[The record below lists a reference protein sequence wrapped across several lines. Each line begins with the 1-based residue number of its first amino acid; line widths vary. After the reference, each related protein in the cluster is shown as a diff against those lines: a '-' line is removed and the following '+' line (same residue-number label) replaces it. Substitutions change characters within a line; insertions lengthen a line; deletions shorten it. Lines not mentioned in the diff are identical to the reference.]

1 MMEMEASYNWF
12 LVILSFLVSVF
23 GSFTGLQITNG
34 MKSSKTGPSITWII
48 AAAVSL
54 GGGAIWTMH
63 FIGMLAYQVPMDV
76 GYKPGLTFLSLLI
89 AVVAV
94 GIGIYIA
101 VSGKLSIVR
110 LLGAGLFTGLA
121 VASMHYIGME
131 AMVMHGAMVYDKT
144 LVGVSLAI
152 AIVAAT
158 VALWLAVNLK
168 GTLLMLGSAVVMAI
182 AVCGMHYTGMA
193 AMSMVHDHTAEQ
205 IIIEN
210 SMSPMTMG
218 LFIFCASMF
227 LLVICLIMSLN
238 QLSNRMEEELG
249 EEPGDA
255 QDAYAKT

>member
-1 MMEMEASYNWF
+1 MEMDVSYNWF
-12 LVILSFLVSVF
+12 LVSLSFLIAVF

-34 MKSSKTGPSITWII
+34 MKSSSAGPTPLWI
-48 AAAVSL
+48 AAASLSL

-63 FIGMLAYQVPMDV
+63 FIGMLAYQVPMDI
-76 GYKPGLTFLSLLI
+76 GYLPGPTFASLAL

-101 VSGKLSIVR
+101 VSGKLTITR

-121 VASMHYIGME
+121 VAGMHYLGME
-131 AMVMHGAMVYDKT
+131 AMVMPGSTMVYDKM

-152 AIVAAT
+152 AVVAAT

-168 GTLLMLGSAVVMAI
+168 GTMIMLGSAVVMAV

-193 AMSMVHDHTAEQ
+193 AMSMVHNHEADQT
-205 IIIEN
+205 IIEN
-210 SMSPMTMG
+210 SMGPMTMG
-218 LFIFCASMF
+218 LFIFCAGML

-238 QLSNRMEEELG
+238 QLSDKTQEEILN
-249 EEPGDA
+249 EPA
-255 QDAYAKT
+255 QSKS

>member
-1 MMEMEASYNWF
+1 MEMEASYNWF
-12 LVILSFLVSVF
+12 LVLLSFFISVF
-23 GSFTGLQITNG
+23 GSFTGLQLTNG
-34 MKSSKTGPSITWII
+34 MKSSKSGPSITWII

-76 GYKPGLTFLSLLI
+76 GYTPGLTFLSLLI

-101 VSGKLSIVR
+101 VSGKLSVVR

-131 AMVMHGAMVYDKT
+131 AMVMPGTMEYDHV
-144 LVGVSLAI
+144 LVGISLVI

-168 GTLLMLGSAVVMAI
+168 GTALMLGSAVIMAI

-193 AMSMVHDHTAEQ
+193 AMTMVHDHDAEQ
-205 IIIEN
+205 MIIEN

-218 LFIFCASMF
+218 LFIFCASML

-238 QLSNRMEEELG
+238 QLSNRMEEEF
-249 EEPGDA
+249 GD
-255 QDAYAKT
+255 TENT

>member
-1 MMEMEASYNWF
+1 MEMEANYNWF

-34 MKSSKTGPSITWII
+34 MKSSKTGPSMLWII

-76 GYKPGLTFLSLLI
+76 GYTPGLTFASLLI
-89 AVVAV
+89 AIVAV
-94 GIGIYIA
+94 GIGLYIA
-101 VSGKLSIVR
+101 VSGKLSVLR

-131 AMVMHGAMVYDKT
+131 AMVMPGSTMVYNST
-144 LVGVSLAI
+144 LVAASLVI
-152 AIVAAT
+152 AVVAAT

-168 GTLLMLGSAVVMAI
+168 GTMLMLGSAVIMAI

-193 AMSMVHDHTAEQ
+193 AMTMKHNHDTELVV
-205 IIIEN
+205 IEN
-210 SMSPMTMG
+210 SMTPMTMG
-218 LFIFCASMF
+218 LFIFCASML

-238 QLSNRMEEELG
+238 QLSNRMEEELDVSG
-249 EEPGDA
+249 NL
-255 QDAYAKT
+255 

>member
-1 MMEMEASYNWF
+1 MEMEATYNWF
-12 LVILSFLVSVF
+12 LVSLSFLVAVF

-34 MKSSKTGPSITWII
+34 MRLSQKGPTLVWIT

-63 FIGMLAYQVPMDV
+63 FIGMLAYQVPMDI
-76 GYKPGLTFLSLLI
+76 GYKPGPTFASLAL

-101 VSGKLSIVR
+101 VTGKFSTLKLVS
-110 LLGAGLFTGLA
+110 AGLFTGIA
-121 VASMHYIGME
+121 VAGMHYLGME
-131 AMVMHGAMVYDKT
+131 AMVMPGSMMVYNKT
-144 LVGVSLAI
+144 LVGVSIVI

-168 GTLLMLGSAVVMAI
+168 GALTMLGSALIMAI

-193 AMSMVHDHTAEQ
+193 AMSMTHSGEADQTV
-205 IIIEN
+205 IEN
-210 SMSPMTMG
+210 SMTPMTMG
-218 LFIFCASMF
+218 LFIFCASML

-238 QLSNRMEEELG
+238 QLSNQINEEAEEEI
-249 EEPGDA
+249 
-255 QDAYAKT
+255 